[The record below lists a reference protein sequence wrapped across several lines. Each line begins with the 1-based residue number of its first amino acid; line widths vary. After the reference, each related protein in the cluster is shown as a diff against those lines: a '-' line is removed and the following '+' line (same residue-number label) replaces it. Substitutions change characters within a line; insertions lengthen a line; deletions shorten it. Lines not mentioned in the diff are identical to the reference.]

1 MAKALQVPTEI
12 PKHLRK
18 HKPADVPP
26 GNGAGCSSYRAMP
39 GENMNLAEPYW
50 VCRLV
55 SSRVNLTFW
64 GVYANSKHTHICVPT
79 LQLDVVFKDSCS
91 YCIYT
96 LPTFAGHRIYANH
109 YHYRNAGD
117 VFSLNASASGKH
129 MCWHERIGSKNMR
142 YMLLNYL
149 AFGQNK

>member
-1 MAKALQVPTEI
+1 ML
-12 PKHLRK
+12 
-18 HKPADVPP
+18 
-26 GNGAGCSSYRAMP
+26 

-55 SSRVNLTFW
+55 SSRVNLTCG
-64 GVYANSKHTHICVPT
+64 GVYANSRHTHICVPT

-117 VFSLNASASGKH
+117 VFSLNASTSGKH
-129 MCWHERIGSKNMR
+129 MC
-142 YMLLNYL
+142 
-149 AFGQNK
+149 

>member
-1 MAKALQVPTEI
+1 MRPMSHGQSPPTLTEI

-64 GVYANSKHTHICVPT
+64 GYTPIPNTPIFAYQPCNWMLFSRIAAPIVFTHYQLLLVTGSMPITITIAMLVMCFRWTPQLLESTCADMNISDQKICVIC
-79 LQLDVVFKDSCS
+79 F
-91 YCIYT
+91 
-96 LPTFAGHRIYANH
+96 
-109 YHYRNAGD
+109 
-117 VFSLNASASGKH
+117 
-129 MCWHERIGSKNMR
+129 
-142 YMLLNYL
+142 
-149 AFGQNK
+149 